1 MQLSGELREVLV
13 AAFPKSVRGV
23 SVLDR
28 EGMTLV
34 WSLLDELLRVALLPP
49 PAAPSSADETQHNDK
64 KRLHTT
70 GHLDGVVAEQRWRD
84 LFLQHHVE
92 PEKEGREP
100 GPTGHPQALVDTI
113 LSVLRAGKEAAP
125 GDESGHREAAL
136 NSAQALLLVGSR
148 VAQKAQGLEPDCAT
162 PRSVRVGIQGDP
174 ALASLFQHSACLRVQ
189 PASLVALCAQII
201 VDEEVDYHNNAEL
214 PDEVVKAIEKVDTR
228 VKMERLLERIEAC
241 LPDLKAKL
249 TPATDEELSAVKKKF
264 CLWFP
269 PELEAF
275 FKWSNGVPREAP
287 GMIRFINCASL
298 AEIDEEFHYS
308 EFFPH
313 LFRRMR
319 WIPICPIDYDFCYN
333 ALDLSSGMIVQIDN
347 ECQTSHLISP
357 SFIGSVQAYV
367 EALEQHK
374 DNPSALETVHLP
386 KVGGKLSVEAPEI
399 YADFLKTNPY
409 GED

>member
-64 KRLHTT
+64 KRHHTT

-148 VAQKAQGLEPDCAT
+148 VAQKAQGLEPDWCVLART
-162 PRSVRVGIQGDP
+162 NLALSARGDP

-189 PASLVALCAQII
+189 PAALVALCAQII

-313 LFRRMR
+313 LFRRM
-319 WIPICPIDYDFCYN
+319 
-333 ALDLSSGMIVQIDN
+333 IVQIDN